1 MKSPFM
7 PKGNYIPQDIVD
19 VKHTKA
25 PQAALDRLGYPGK
38 RGAGTSSMV
47 KLRGE
52 KTWRRV
58 MSSEHGVLWVVMNG
72 KKRYLGS
79 SMIPDSRTQAAKWN
93 RSSRHMDSRRRYLN
107 YLWENDPNHSSGK
120 IYASDLSYAE
130 ARRARRISKLK
141 RTR

>member
-1 MKSPFM
+1 MSLSKE
-7 PKGNYIPQDIVD
+7 NYIPGDIVD

-52 KTWRRV
+52 KKWRRV
-58 MSSEHGVLWVVMNG
+58 MSSEHDVLWVVMNG

-79 SMIPDSRTQAAKWN
+79 SMIPDDRLQAAKWN
-93 RSSRHMDSRRRYLN
+93 RSSRHMDSRMRHLR
-107 YLWENDPNHSSGK
+107 YLWENDRDNYDSR
-120 IYASDLSYAE
+120 LSYGE
-130 ARRARRISKLK
+130 ARRRALKASKHK